1 MMNDTKKIIKS
12 LLFKIIN
19 YYIYMLIILGNY
31 VALIEGKK
39 NNFCI
44 LLINFIFSLIKII
57 INI

>member
-1 MMNDTKKIIKS
+1 MIQKKS
-12 LLFKIIN
+12 LNLYYLKSLII
-19 YYIYMLIILGNY
+19 IYMLIILGNY